1 MTCDDSDDVQDSR
14 ERVVQDIEDQLD
26 ALRDESI
33 FADGAPDDPS
43 SLNEGASGDRTLDEL
58 VDEMGELRREHP
70 SGWLYL
76 FTRHDAIPILVD
88 SLLDLPPGS
97 EFDETEL
104 AEHAGVTRQTVS
116 DCTDLLIEVDLIEE
130 IPGTSAYRV
139 ADSDVVRALHELNS
153 ALNNAG
159 DET

>member
-1 MTCDDSDDVQDSR
+1 MTGDDSDDVQDSR
-14 ERVVQDIEDQLD
+14 ERVLQDIEDRLD
-26 ALRDESI
+26 ALRNESI
-33 FADGAPDDPS
+33 FADSAPDDPER
-43 SLNEGASGDRTLDEL
+43 LNEGADGYRTLDEL
-58 VDEMGELRREHP
+58 VDEMGGLRREHP

-76 FTRHDAIPILVD
+76 TQRGEIPVLVD
-88 SLLDLPPGS
+88 SLLDVPPEH
-97 EFDETEL
+97 EFTAAEL
-104 AEHAGVTRQTVS
+104 AEHAGVTSQTVS